1 MKATTTIALAFL
13 AMLFLSADLLAQQ
26 LGTVA
31 YWRHEEGTDGG
42 LIPAGFDTVIDS
54 SGNFNDMRT
63 FDPTFTSA
71 TYTSIVS
78 PLALRSGQPNTLAL
92 DFGPGGDED
101 RDRGGFDD
109 DNFTEGKPIQSHI
122 WDEMT
127 VELAFRMNSIG
138 GFQALFGRDGKPLG
152 DAVGEEDHPVPP
164 LKIMVRGDSFP
175 GDVVPNQ
182 LFVEWV
188 DGDTT
193 TGADIHF
200 LAGGETIV
208 PDAWYHVAFTL
219 TDTDAEL
226 RVAKESGAYELRD
239 ALSAQDFAGSQGEVL
254 VIDPTPFTVG
264 RGAFNNGI
272 TDWSDAIIDEVRVS
286 DVALT
291 PDQFLF
297 LTADA
302 PAEDADFDDDGDVDG
317 QDFLIWQR
325 GVGATGTG
333 TNMTGDANN
342 DTNVN
347 GDDLAVWRG
356 QFGNPAVAA
365 IPEPAT
371 ALLLAAAAIGV
382 AASRRR
388 GSVG

>member
-1 MKATTTIALAFL
+1 MKATTTIVLA
-13 AMLFLSADLLAQQ
+13 LLATVLIPTSLFAQTP

-109 DNFTEGKPIQSHI
+109 DNYTEGKPIQTHVF
-122 WDEMT
+122 DEMT
-127 VELAFRMNSIG
+127 VELSFRMNSIG
-138 GFQALFGRDGKPLG
+138 GFQALVGRDGKPLG
-152 DAVGEEDHPVPP
+152 DAPGEFDSPVPP
-164 LKIMVRGDSFP
+164 FKIMVRGD
-175 GDVVPNQ
+175 DVPDAIPNQ

-188 DGDTT
+188 DGDGFADT
-193 TGADIHF
+193 DIHF

-219 TDTDAEL
+219 SDMNAEL
-226 RVAKESGAYELRD
+226 WVAKETGPYELRD
-239 ALSAQDFAGSQGEVL
+239 ALSGQDFAGAAGEVL
-254 VIDPTPFTVG
+254 VQDPTPFTIG

-347 GDDLAVWRG
+347 GADLAVWRG

-371 ALLLAAAAIGV
+371 VLLLAFAASGLS
-382 AASRRR
+382 ASRRGR
-388 GSVG
+388 FTH